1 MLGYEV
7 TACALRRPLSTEPIE
22 KKTEQNSE
30 QKTEHQNRQQ
40 VLVLYLASSALDS
53 PVKGWSYYDGWSDDP
68 VSIGHESKPPYRT
81 GLEALRDGWRLI
93 QASPLIDHGEGSEFR
108 TGYLKYEFFFERWL
122 AQPDNPIEIGA
133 RR

>member
-1 MLGYEV
+1 MLGY
-7 TACALRRPLSTEPIE
+7 TGKSRILRRPLSTELI
-22 KKTEQNSE
+22 E
-30 QKTEHQNRQQ
+30 QKTEQKTEQETEQQNRQR

-68 VSIGHESKPPYRT
+68 VGIGHESKPPYRT

-93 QASPLIDHGEGSEFR
+93 QASPLMDHGEGSEFR

-122 AQPDNPIEIGA
+122 AQPDRLIDSGA
-133 RR
+133 SR

>member
-1 MLGYEV
+1 
-7 TACALRRPLSTEPIE
+7 
-22 KKTEQNSE
+22 
-30 QKTEHQNRQQ
+30 
-40 VLVLYLASSALDS
+40 
-53 PVKGWSYYDGWSDDP
+53 VKGWSYYDGWSDDP

-122 AQPDNPIEIGA
+122 T
-133 RR
+133 R

>member
-1 MLGYEV
+1 MLGYTGKSRE
-7 TACALRRPLSTEPIE
+7 LRRLLSTERI
-22 KKTEQNSE
+22 E
-30 QKTEHQNRQQ
+30 QKTEYKAEHKNRQQ

-68 VSIGHESKPPYRT
+68 VSIGHESEPPYRT